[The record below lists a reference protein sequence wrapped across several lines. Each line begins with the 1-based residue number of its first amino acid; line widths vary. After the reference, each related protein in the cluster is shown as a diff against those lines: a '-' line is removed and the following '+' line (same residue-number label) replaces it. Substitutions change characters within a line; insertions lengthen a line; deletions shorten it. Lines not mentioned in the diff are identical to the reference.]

1 MTMRLL
7 GRSKGVGIVVAGL
20 LATACGAPAGSS
32 PASAAPASAAP
43 ASAVSASAAPEPASA
58 EPVTGDL
65 TFQFWI
71 AGDAD
76 QKAWEAVTAVA
87 MADHPGLKITV
98 QGTPWPDYWSKIGN
112 QLSNTGAPC
121 IVGMQSLR
129 LAAYAD
135 QLVPM
140 DDLMAKY
147 GVKAEDFDK
156 SIFDGLK
163 HGGKQVALPYD
174 FGPLIV
180 YYNRDRFK
188 AANIAEPKPGWTLD
202 DFKKAAT
209 ALTTGG
215 KFGFTTASID
225 QEYVTWVLDLS
236 GAEVLDAAGKF
247 AVTSPAFVEGY
258 KQYVALMRQGIAPP
272 VSVAGYDGYLAML
285 SQWQDGSAA
294 MYVDGPWMVISN
306 RDAVKFD
313 MGMAPMPA
321 GPGGSKHYTA
331 GSGFGISKQCSNPDA
346 AFQAIVSM
354 TGDEALTG
362 LASVGRAYPARPAV
376 ADAWYTAAKIEG
388 ARETLDYAAA
398 HSVPLLT
405 PPNWVQ
411 AADLFDRFGLQALTG
426 EATPEDTLKTIQDQ
440 ATSGN

>member
-1 MTMRLL
+1 MRPL
-7 GRSKGVGIVVAGL
+7 GRWKRFASIVAAGV
-20 LATACGAPAGSS
+20 LATACAA
-32 PASAAPASAAP
+32 AAPAATTKPSAQQTAAP
-43 ASAVSASAAPEPASA
+43 QTAAPPTAAPVTAAPVSA
-58 EPVTGDL
+58 DL
-65 TFQFWI
+65 TFQFWLG
-71 AGDAD
+71 GDAD
-76 QKAWEAVTAVA
+76 KKAWETVTAVA

-140 DDLMAKY
+140 DDLMTKY
-147 GVKAEDFDK
+147 GVKAADFDK
-156 SIFDGLK
+156 SILDGLK

-202 DFKKAAT
+202 DFTKAAT

-247 AVTSPAFVEGY
+247 AVTSPAFVDGY

-331 GSGFGISKQCSNPDA
+331 GSGFGISKQCATPEA

-354 TGDEALTG
+354 TGDKALTG

-376 ADAWYTAAKIEG
+376 AGAWYTAAKIEG
-388 ARETLDYAAA
+388 ARETLDYANA

-405 PPNWVQ
+405 PPNWVK

-426 EATPEDTLKTIQDQ
+426 EVTPEDTLKTIQDQ
-440 ATSGN
+440 ATAGN

>member
-1 MTMRLL
+1 MLL
-7 GRSKGVGIVVAGL
+7 FSRWKGMVGVAAAGL
-20 LATACGAPAGSS
+20 LATACAAPAGTAQPSTA
-32 PASAAPASAAP
+32 PTAAPPTATPQASP
-43 ASAVSASAAPEPASA
+43 VSA
-58 EPVTGDL
+58 DL

-71 AGDAD
+71 GGDAD
-76 QKAWEAVTAVA
+76 KAAWETVTAVA

-112 QLSNTGAPC
+112 QLSNPGAPC

-129 LAAYAD
+129 LSAYAD

-147 GVKAEDFDK
+147 AVKASDFDK
-156 SIFDGLK
+156 AILDGLK

-174 FGPLIV
+174 FGPLIIF
-180 YYNRDRFK
+180 YNRDAFK
-188 AANIAEPKPGWTLD
+188 AANIAEPKPGWTLA
-202 DFKKAAT
+202 DFTAAAT

-215 KFGFTTASID
+215 KFGFTTSSID
-225 QEYVTWVLDLS
+225 QEYLAWVLDLS
-236 GAEVLDAAGKF
+236 GAEVLDAGGKL
-247 AVTSPAFVEGY
+247 ALTAPAFVDGY
-258 KQYVALMRQGIAPP
+258 KQWVALMKSGITPP
-272 VSVAGYDGYLAML
+272 GSGGAAGYTGYLAML
-285 SQWQDGSAA
+285 SEFQSGSAA
-294 MYVDGPWMVISN
+294 MYVDGPWTVISN

-321 GPGGSKHYTA
+321 GAGGSKHYTA
-331 GSGFGISKQCSNPDA
+331 GSGFGISKQCATPEA

-354 TGDEALTG
+354 TSDTALKG

-388 ARETLDYAAA
+388 ARETLEYANA

-405 PPNWVQ
+405 PPNWVE
-411 AADLFDRFGLQALTG
+411 AAGYFDNYGFQALTG
-426 EATPEDTLKTIQDQ
+426 ELTPEAALQTVQDQ
-440 ATSGN
+440 GSLGN

>member
-1 MTMRLL
+1 MRPL
-7 GRSKGVGIVVAGL
+7 GRWRGVVGIVAAGL
-20 LATACGAPAGSS
+20 LATACGAPTGTQQASAP
-32 PASAAPASAAP
+32 PASAPGA
-43 ASAVSASAAPEPASA
+43 SASAASAPAPSEVSA
-58 EPVTGDL
+58 DL

-71 AGDAD
+71 AGDEDKA
-76 QKAWEAVTAVA
+76 AWEKVVAVA

-129 LAAYAD
+129 LAAYGD
-135 QLVPM
+135 QLVPL
-140 DDLMAKY
+140 DDLMVKY

-156 SIFDGLK
+156 SILDGTK
-163 HGGKQVALPYD
+163 FGGKQVALPYD

-180 YYNRDRFK
+180 FYNRDRFK

-202 DFKKAAT
+202 DFKAAAT

-225 QEYVTWVLDLS
+225 QEYVTWVLNLT
-236 GAEVLDAAGKF
+236 GAEVLDAEGKF

-272 VSVAGYDGYLAML
+272 VSAAGYDGYLAML
-285 SQWQDGSAA
+285 SQFQDGSAA
-294 MYVDGPWMVISN
+294 MYVDGPWMAISN
-306 RDAVKFD
+306 KAVKFEL
-313 MGMAPMPA
+313 GMVPMPA

-331 GSGFGISKQCSNPDA
+331 GSGFGISKQCATPDA
-346 AFQAIVSM
+346 AFQAIASM
-354 TGDEALTG
+354 TSDKALTG

-376 ADAWYTAAKIEG
+376 ADAWYTAADIAG
-388 ARETLDYAAA
+388 SRETLEYAAD
-398 HSVPLLT
+398 HSVPLRT

-411 AADLFDRFGLQALTG
+411 AADVFDRFGLLALTG
-426 EATPEDTLKTIQDQ
+426 EATPEDTLQTVQEQ
-440 ATSGN
+440 GTAGS

>member
-1 MTMRLL
+1 MRLL
-7 GRSKGVGIVVAGL
+7 SRSSRVVGIVVAGL
-20 LATACGAPAGSS
+20 LVTACGGPAATAQPSTPLAS
-32 PASAAPASAAP
+32 TPQASAASAAP
-43 ASAVSASAAPEPASA
+43 VSA
-58 EPVTGDL
+58 DL

-71 AGDAD
+71 GGEAD
-76 QKAWEAVTAVA
+76 QKAWETVAGVA

-112 QLSNTGAPC
+112 QLSNAGAPC

-129 LAAYAD
+129 LAAYGD
-135 QLVPM
+135 QLVPL
-140 DDLMAKY
+140 DDLMVKY

-156 SIFDGLK
+156 SILDGTK

-174 FGPLIV
+174 FGPLVV

-202 DFKKAAT
+202 DFTKAAT
-209 ALTTGG
+209 ALTSGG

-225 QEYVTWVLDLS
+225 QEYVTWVLNLT
-236 GAEVLDAAGKF
+236 GAEVLGADGKL
-247 AVTSPAFVEGY
+247 ALTSPAFVDGY
-258 KQYVALMRQGIAPP
+258 KQYVALMRSGIAPP
-272 VSVAGYDGYLAML
+272 VSVAGYDGYLGML

-331 GSGFGISKQCSNPDA
+331 GSGFGISKQCATPDE

-354 TGDEALTG
+354 TSDKALSG

-376 ADAWYTAAKIEG
+376 SDAWYTAAKIEG
-388 ARETLDYAAA
+388 ARETLEYAAA

-411 AADLFDRFGLQALTG
+411 AADVFDRFGLLALTG
-426 EATPEDTLKTIQDQ
+426 EATPEDTLKTVQDQ
-440 ATSGN
+440 GTAGN

>member
-1 MTMRLL
+1 MGPL
-7 GRSKGVGIVVAGL
+7 GRSKGMVAIVAASL
-20 LATACGAPAGSS
+20 LAAACGTATSTPQ
-32 PASAAPASAAP
+32 ASTPQASTP
-43 ASAVSASAAPEPASA
+43 QASTPQASTPEATPVSA
-58 EPVTGDL
+58 DL

-76 QKAWEAVTAVA
+76 KKAWETVTAVA
-87 MADHPGLKITV
+87 MSDHPGLKITV
-98 QGTPWPDYWSKIGN
+98 QGTPWPDYWTKIGN

-140 DDLMAKY
+140 DDLMTKY
-147 GVKAEDFDK
+147 GVKAADFDK
-156 SIFDGLK
+156 SIFDSMK

-180 YYNRDRFK
+180 YYNRNSFK

-202 DFKKAAT
+202 DFTKAAT

-225 QEYVTWVLDLS
+225 QEYLSWVLDLS
-236 GAEVLDAAGKF
+236 GAEVLDSNGKL
-247 AVTSPAFVEGY
+247 AVNSPAFVDGY
-258 KQYVALMRQGIAPP
+258 KKYVDLMRSSIAPP
-272 VSVAGYDGYLAML
+272 VTVAGYDGYLNML
-285 SQWQDGSAA
+285 TAWTSGTAA

-331 GSGFGISKQCSNPDA
+331 GSGFGISKQCATPEA

-354 TGDEALTG
+354 TSDKALTG

-388 ARETLDYAAA
+388 ARETLDYANS
-398 HSVPLLT
+398 HSVPWLT

-411 AADLFDRFGLQALTG
+411 MADLFDRTGLQALTG
-426 EATPEDTLKTIQDQ
+426 ELTPEAVLQTVQEQGGL
-440 ATSGN
+440 